1 MACSLHP
8 WHGGFPLWKSEAEV
22 PRSAAAC
29 PGAPGHVPTPDWR
42 GHYISQLSIE
52 EVQACQVC

>member
-1 MACSLHP
+1 M
-8 WHGGFPLWKSEAEV
+8 WKSEAEV
-22 PRSAAAC
+22 PRSAAC

-42 GHYISQLSIE
+42 GRYISQLSIE